1 MHVPMANLTI
11 KNIPPALHERL
22 EERAAR
28 NHRSLNSEV
37 IHALEGAT
45 GGVPVD
51 TEALLASVRAV
62 RERAAL
68 PYRTPDELRSLRD
81 EGRA

>member
-1 MHVPMANLTI
+1 MANLTI
-11 KNIPPALHERL
+11 KNVPQPLYERL
-22 EERAAR
+22 KQRAER

-37 IHALEGAT
+37 IRCLEQSTGAAS
-45 GGVPVD
+45 VD
-51 TEALLASVRAV
+51 TDALLARVRAV

-68 PYRTPDELRSLRD
+68 PYRTEEELRAARE